1 VSSEYTND
9 FQYVTKRSFELGV
22 DPLDVRGPR
31 RFPRLVRCRRQIA
44 TELRA
49 APWSMSLSE
58 IGHALGGR
66 DHTTI
71 LSLLRGGKRKGLVSA
86 SDSPTV
92 AAPAA
97 KESA

>member
-1 VSSEYTND
+1 MSD
-9 FQYVTKRSFELGV
+9 WDYVTIRSHALGQNPV
-22 DPLDVRGPR
+22 EVRGPR

-71 LSLLRGGKRKGLVSA
+71 LNLLHPRNTKRAVT
-86 SDSPTV
+86 P
-92 AAPAA
+92 
-97 KESA
+97 

>member
-1 VSSEYTND
+1 MND

-49 APWSMSLSE
+49 APWLMSLSE

-71 LSLLRGGKRKGLVSA
+71 LSLLRGGKHKA
-86 SDSPTV
+86 PESPTV
-92 AAPAA
+92 AEPAA